1 MAEASAPQP
10 VPIRLKFP
18 SGADNRDREYELPD
32 GTARVIDNMDVTRG
46 GGLRCRPGAR
56 LVASGAFHSLFWNA
70 VAGYGLVVKDGVL
83 SRVTTSLTLTPLT
96 AVAGLRVAYA
106 ELNGAVYWTDG
117 FTTGCVDANGALG
130 TWGLN
135 PPPPLVASASAS
147 GGLTAGDY
155 QITQTAVVAGVESGA
170 PECVT
175 VTVAEG
181 GGITV
186 TTPASATATFRVYLA
201 GPYGESNGLREVGEF
216 PAGASVIIGT
226 GWRGKRLE
234 SLHAIKPMPGQCL
247 AHHKGRLWIAA
258 GAVGWFTS
266 ELSPH
271 WLFPAHGYYLFDAP
285 ITMLGAVEDGLY
297 VATATATYFL
307 QGKTP
312 TDMTQ
317 RLVGTVGALE
327 GSGFAG
333 LAADLFVGDGGFPG
347 QSAAWI
353 DSEGYVTVGKA
364 GGVTLRPHKTRY
376 GMGRGSRGAVTQVDR
391 EGLIQLVALSD
402 LHGGTASGNRATDTP
417 VANVDAQ
424 GITLGAWHLTATS
437 ASSVALASVS
447 TGEP

>member
-1 MAEASAPQP
+1 MAESSTPQP

-18 SGADNRDREYELPD
+18 AGADNRDREYELPD
-32 GTARVIDNMDVTRG
+32 GTARVIDNLDVTRG

-83 SRVTTSLTLTPLT
+83 NRVAANLTLAPLT

-117 FTTGCVDANGALG
+117 FAVGCVDANGALG

-135 PPPPLVASASAS
+135 PPPSLVATAVAA

-181 GGITV
+181 GGISI
-186 TTPASATATFRVYLA
+186 TTPTSATATFRVYLSSL
-201 GPYGESNGLREVGEF
+201 YGESSALREVGEF
-216 PAGASVIIGT
+216 PAGTTVLIGV
-226 GWRGKRLE
+226 GFRGKRLE
-234 SLHAIKPMPGQCL
+234 SLHATKPMAGQCL

-258 GAVGWFTS
+258 GSVVWFTS

-271 WLFPAHGYYLFDAP
+271 WLFPAYGYYLFDAP
-285 ITMLGAVEDGLY
+285 ITMLGSVEDGLY
-297 VATATATYFL
+297 VATATTTYFL

-312 TDMTQ
+312 ADMTI
-317 RLVGTVGALE
+317 RKVGTVGALE

-353 DSEGYVTVGKA
+353 DNEGYVTVGKA

-376 GMGRGSRGAVTQVDR
+376 GMGQGSRGVVTQVDR
-391 EGLIQLVALSD
+391 EGMIQLVALAD

-424 GITLGAWHLTATS
+424 GITLGAWHLTAAS
-437 ASSVALASVS
+437 ASGLALVS
-447 TGEP
+447 TSSGEP